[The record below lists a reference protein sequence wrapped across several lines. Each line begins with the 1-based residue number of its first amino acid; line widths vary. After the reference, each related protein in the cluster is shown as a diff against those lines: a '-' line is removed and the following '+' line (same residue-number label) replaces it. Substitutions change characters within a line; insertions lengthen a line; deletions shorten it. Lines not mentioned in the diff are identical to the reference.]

1 MKKVFSII
9 VILALLLSITG
20 CASESTINTEPTLV
34 VDDSIKASVKP
45 TLGFQVCLIYGLE
58 QGDITYTSVEEKDG
72 FTTVT
77 GSVHLIPM
85 DGSDEFDA
93 NFNIVYVPDTEED
106 ALTGYKLYSF
116 ESDVEVIMEAR
127 IPSPWELVRGVDEF
141 GDPTG
146 DTTLMAN
153 LEGTFSNSATTNSN
167 LDVCVFYE
175 APFFSFRLIEYG
187 FNPANYHSSLTVKIK
202 VNDAVTTSIIDNRL
216 TSNGFFAVGSVND
229 KELYNALYE
238 ALTNG
243 EKVKFVITSGSST
256 YNFTL
261 MGKDFGELVK
271 ELNK

>member
-20 CASESTINTEPTLV
+20 CTSESVINTEPTLV

-58 QGDITYTSVEEKDG
+58 QGDITYASVEEKDG

-93 NFNIVYVPDTEED
+93 NFNIVYIPDTAED

-116 ESDVEVIMEAR
+116 ESDVEAIMEAR
-127 IPSPWELVRGVDEF
+127 MPSQWELVRSVDEF

-146 DTTLMAN
+146 NTTLMAN
-153 LEGTFSNSATTNSN
+153 LEGTFSNTATTSSD
-167 LDVCVFYE
+167 LDVCVFYK
-175 APFFSFRLIEYG
+175 PSSLSFRLIEYG
-187 FNPANYHSSLTVKIK
+187 FTPANYRSTLTVKIK
-202 VNDAVTTSIIDNRL
+202 VDDTITTDYVDNRL
-216 TSNGFFAVGSVND
+216 TSNGFFTLGARSNT
-229 KELYNALYE
+229 ELYNELYDALIE
-238 ALTNG
+238 G
-243 EKVKFVITSGSST
+243 KKVKFVITSGSST

-261 MGKDFGELVK
+261 KGKDFGELVK
-271 ELNK
+271 EINE

>member
-9 VILALLLSITG
+9 VILVLLLSISG
-20 CASESTINTEPTLV
+20 CTSESAINTEPTLV
-34 VDDSIKASVKP
+34 VDDSIKAAVKP

-93 NFNIVYVPDTEED
+93 NFDIIYIPDTAEG
-106 ALTGYKLYSF
+106 APNGYKLYSF
-116 ESDVEVIMEAR
+116 ESNVEDIMEAR
-127 IPSPWELVRGVDEF
+127 IPSPWELVRSVDEF

-153 LEGTFSNSATTNSN
+153 LEGTFSNTATTNSD

-175 APFFSFRLIEYG
+175 PSFISFRLIEYG
-187 FNPANYHSSLTVKIK
+187 FTPANYRSTLTVKIK
-202 VNDAVTTSIIDNRL
+202 VDDTITTGYVDNLL
-216 TSNGFFAVGSVND
+216 TSNGFFGLGAKSNAELYD
-229 KELYNALYE
+229 ELYNAL
-238 ALTNG
+238 TNG
-243 EKVKFVITSGSST
+243 KKVKFVITCGSST

-261 MGKDFGELVK
+261 MGKDFGDLVK